1 MYVFFSYGS
10 IRVSPIVKSPNFLP
24 GRSPPEVYLLLS
36 LVIHSR
42 RRSPAATGLL
52 RSSPFLRESL
62 SSPFARGTLFQG
74 DSSFPVVMPSHFM
87 YIISTFVHRLFLF
100 DTRHIH
106 RCCPI
111 NFAGLIT
118 QVIYPLY
125 QFLNLFQNL
134 FRILSTFCVLAQNFL
149 FLSLSLVF
157 NISRFVSIP
166 FCDITVYCRDKA
178 EFSVHR
184 DAYEAVIIKLP
195 ELSPS
200 RIRMSSVLKILYII
214 LRSAMDRCVIPFSV
228 C

>member
-87 YIISTFVHRLFLF
+87 NIISTFVHRLFLF

-106 RCCPI
+106 CCCPM
-111 NFAGLIT
+111 NYAGLIT

-125 QFLNLFQNL
+125 QFLNLFQIYL
-134 FRILSTFCVLAQNFL
+134 GYSQSLLSTCTKL
-149 FLSLSLVF
+149 
-157 NISRFVSIP
+157 SIP
-166 FCDITVYCRDKA
+166 QSFIGFQYLTVCIDPLLRYY
-178 EFSVHR
+178 S
-184 DAYEAVIIKLP
+184 ILP
-195 ELSPS
+195 
-200 RIRMSSVLKILYII
+200 
-214 LRSAMDRCVIPFSV
+214 
-228 C
+228 